1 MNKYIE
7 YYNNLSQIERQIVEQ
22 EASGIEAVAACMA
35 RTLKAGKNIYL
46 FGCGHS
52 HILVEEAFY
61 RAGGLVPVNPI
72 FDSAIMLH
80 EGAVK
85 SSHLERLESYGDWIF
100 DRQSITQGDMI
111 FIFSNSGIN
120 GCPVQVALRAKQ
132 AGATV
137 VAVSAKAYDK
147 TEKSRHSSG
156 KRLSNYA
163 DYVLDTHIPH
173 GDALL
178 QYGEQRIAP
187 GSTIACALIWNML
200 IAQLAEESEKI
211 GYQPEYFVSGN
222 VEGGFQIN
230 EQYIDKYK
238 YIVRNL

>member
-7 YYNNLSQIERQIVEQ
+7 YYNNIVRIEQQIVEQ

-35 RTLKAGKNIYL
+35 RTLQQGKKLYL

-72 FDSAIMLH
+72 FDSAVMLH

-85 SSHLERLESYGDWIF
+85 SSYLERLESYGNWIF
-100 DRQSITQGDMI
+100 DRQFITQGDMV

-120 GCPVQVALRAKQ
+120 GCPVQMALRAKQ

-137 VAVSAKAYDK
+137 VAISAKAYNE

-156 KRLSNYA
+156 KRLSDYA

-173 GDALL
+173 GDALV
-178 QYGEQRIAP
+178 QYGEQHIAP

-200 IAQLAEESEKI
+200 IVQLVEESEKI

-222 VEGGFQIN
+222 VEGGFQMN
-230 EQYIDKYK
+230 ARYIDKYK
-238 YIVRNL
+238 CIVRNL